1 MAAKKITIGNG
12 KQNATDVVT
21 FDIRG
26 KSYNVPLART
36 MKYKELK
43 ALKTDDDVFAMFAK
57 HIPAEV
63 MDDLTMGELTQMSEA
78 WADANQELEK
88 TSLGES

>member
-1 MAAKKITIGNG
+1 MATKNIKIGGKKPG
-12 KQNATDVVT
+12 AADVIT

-26 KSYNVPLART
+26 KLYNIPLART

-43 ALKTDDDVFAMFAK
+43 ALKTDDDVFAMFGK
-57 HIPAEV
+57 HVPEEV

-78 WADANQELEK
+78 WANANQELEN
-88 TSLGES
+88 TSLGE